1 MLAAFENGWGGWR
14 KTSGRAKSALPD
26 RLKSSAYFLTAGST
40 FGSSAFTAGA
50 AAGVTAGIGVVA
62 TSGVAVAVVF
72 SVMLESFLLA
82 TIGAAVLHIRSNA
95 PITSD

>member
-1 MLAAFENGWGGWR
+1 MEKDEREGEG
-14 KTSGRAKSALPD
+14 ALPD

-40 FGSSAFTAGA
+40 FGSSTFTAGA
-50 AAGVTAGIGVVA
+50 AAGVTAGIGGVA

-82 TIGAAVLHIRSNA
+82 AIGAAVLHIRSNA